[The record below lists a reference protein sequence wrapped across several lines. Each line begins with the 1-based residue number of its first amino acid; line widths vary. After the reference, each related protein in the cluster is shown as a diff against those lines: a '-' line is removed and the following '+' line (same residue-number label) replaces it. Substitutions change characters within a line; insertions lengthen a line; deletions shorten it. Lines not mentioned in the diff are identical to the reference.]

1 MNSIHDSCS
10 ININIYA
17 FKGHGCP
24 ATCTPRALARPHAPQ
39 GRLPGHMHPKGHGCP
54 ATCTPRALA
63 RSYIPQG
70 TLAFT
75 GTHTK
80 TQEMQEQR
88 LLTEITSYKIN
99 AKRISHV
106 LFTSKIS
113 MWIS

>member
-24 ATCTPRALARPHAPQ
+24 ATCTPRALARPNAPQ
-39 GRLPGHMHPKGHGCP
+39 GTLARPYAPQGTLSRPYAPQG
-54 ATCTPRALA
+54 TLA
-63 RSYIPQG
+63 RSYAPQG

-75 GTHTK
+75 GTHTT